1 MPDYQEIYRTQA
13 EKYDLLVSREDH
25 QGNLLPA
32 LNQVHPLDGL
42 DVVELGAGTGRL
54 TCMVV
59 PLVRTILAIDDSPH
73 MLDVAVVKLAQAGR
87 RNWTV
92 AVADNRDLPVTGDVA
107 DLSLAG
113 WSLGHFTSWY
123 PETWRGEI
131 ERAIAQMKR
140 VLRRGGTAVI
150 IETLGTGSE
159 EPHPPTDALAA
170 YYALLERERGFSR
183 NWIRTDYRFAS
194 LPEAEDLTRF
204 FFGDGLADRVAN
216 EELVVLP
223 ECTGIGWLTI

>member
-25 QGNLLPA
+25 QGNLLRA
-32 LNQVHPLDGL
+32 LNQVRPLDGL

-59 PLVRTILAIDDSPH
+59 PPVRKILAIDGSPH
-73 MLDVAVVKLAQAGR
+73 MLGVAVARLAQAGR

-123 PETWRGEI
+123 SETWRGEI

-150 IETLGTGSE
+150 IETLGTGLE

-170 YYALLERERGFSR
+170 YYALLEQAHGFSR
-183 NWIRTDYRFAS
+183 TWIRTDYRFAS

-204 FFGDGLADRVAN
+204 FFGDGLADRVDD

-223 ECTGIGWLTI
+223 ECTGIWWLTV